1 VFVVCKVIVVYRET
15 LALKVHSVTMDPV
28 LRASK
33 ETQDLTALPVQT
45 QLDLR
50 VTRVIKVMM
59 GLFHLLN

>member
-1 VFVVCKVIVVYRET
+1 
-15 LALKVHSVTMDPV
+15 MDPV